1 MCYNIYSAYQGS
13 FRYGKEHNEM
23 SEKRRDNKNRILRSG
38 ESQRQDGR
46 YAYKYTD
53 SFGKPQFVY
62 AWKLVPTDKTP
73 AGKRDDISLR
83 EKIKEIQKDLDD
95 GIDTIGKKM
104 TVCQLYAKHTRQRG
118 NVKHNTQNGRKRLMR
133 LLEQDRLG
141 ACPIEN
147 VKMSDAK
154 EWAMRMKENGIS
166 YKTISNDKRS
176 LKAAFY
182 MAIQDDCIRKNPFD
196 FALNTVIEDD
206 TTPKVPLSPA
216 QEKSF
221 LTFIENDEV
230 YKKYY
235 DEIVILLGTG
245 LRISELCGLTLADLD
260 LENRT
265 INIDHQLLRNTEVG
279 YYIDDPKTKSGNR
292 QILMR
297 EEVYQAFMRVIQNR
311 KKAQPF
317 KIDGYTDFL
326 FLNLNGYPKV
336 ACNYDSMF
344 RGLVKKYNK
353 SHDEALPK
361 VTTPHTLRHTFCTN
375 LANAGMNPKA
385 LQYIMGHS
393 NIQMTLNYYAHA
405 TFESARAEM
414 ERVIA

>member
-1 MCYNIYSAYQGS
+1 
-13 FRYGKEHNEM
+13 M

-73 AGKRDDISLR
+73 AGKREDISLR

-182 MAIQDDCIRKNPFD
+182 MAIQDDCIRKNPFN

-206 TTPKVPLSPA
+206 TIPKVPLSLA

-221 LTFIENDEV
+221 LAFIENDEV

-245 LRISELCGLTLADLD
+245 LRISELCGLILADLD

-279 YYIDDPKTKSGNR
+279 YYIDDPKTKCGNR

-297 EEVYQAFMRVIQNR
+297 EEVYQAFMRVIKNR

-317 KIDGYTDFL
+317 KLDGYTDFL
-326 FLNLNGYPKV
+326 FLNQSGYPKA